1 MPVGSWMWVSSSR
14 LPMISWRP
22 EGRWSW
28 KVFQKRSDIVFEEF
42 FWGLGPSGK
51 NATGSIFH
59 QSLFRFLGSRD
70 GPEYLIFDTHP
81 TCSKILVQTHVSP
94 RRLFITIFIFMG
106 LGNPPD
112 PPCRCY
118 DCRSWSGPHHSS
130 PSFRPLPFTHLR
142 LHLFWLFH
150 NFFLKVQIT
159 PCSTSIHCKN
169 PWLFGSIFPFFW
181 MFS

>member
-22 EGRWSW
+22 EGRRSW
-28 KVFQKRSDIVFEEF
+28 KLFQKQSDIVFEEF
-42 FWGLGPSGK
+42 FWGLGPSVK

-81 TCSKILVQTHVSP
+81 ACSKIILQTHVSP

-106 LGNPPD
+106 PGKLGVTHPRIP
-112 PPCRCY
+112 RAGAMIAEKSKTYY
-118 DCRSWSGPHHSS
+118 DLVPIALLQVFV
-130 PSFRPLPFTHLR
+130 PSHLR
-142 LHLFWLFH
+142 LHLFWLFS
-150 NFFLKVQIT
+150 NLFFR
-159 PCSTSIHCKN
+159 CK
-169 PWLFGSIFPFFW
+169 
-181 MFS
+181 